1 VEETEIRPV
10 RAADAPALVELM
22 VAAEAVDHSEEHADL
37 DDVREWLANPMIDP
51 RRDWLVAVDD
61 GQVVATAHLSP
72 RAPADGEVSVTV
84 EGVTHPAHRGRGHAS
99 SLVPRMVARARE
111 YVAERGEHRPVVRAH
126 ARTDDTAAV
135 DVLEAAGLVATR
147 WTFLMIADLTA
158 ESAAPPAVPDGFE
171 VSTWERVQADELMAA
186 HNRAF
191 VGHPGWTPWDA
202 PMWEQWVSGA
212 RAHRP
217 QHSLLLRSA
226 SGAIA
231 AYVHTMEFVAVAER
245 TGLREAYVAK
255 VGTVPEF
262 RRRGLASVAL
272 GEAMRRF
279 RDAGFARA
287 ALDVDSHNPTGAL
300 TLYERAGFRQHQRYT
315 MYEAPR
321 EPR

>member
-1 VEETEIRPV
+1 MT
-10 RAADAPALVELM
+10 AADAPALVELM
-22 VAAEAVDHSEEHADL
+22 AAAEAVDHTEEHVDL
-37 DDVREWLANPMIDP
+37 DDVVEWLANPMIDP
-51 RRDWLVAVDD
+51 QRDWLVVVEH
-61 GQVVATAHLSP
+61 GQVVATGHLAP

-99 SLVPRMVARARE
+99 SLVPRMVARTRE
-111 YVAERGEHRPVVRAH
+111 YAAERGAHRPVIRAH
-126 ARTDDTAAV
+126 ARTDDTAAA
-135 DVLEAAGLVATR
+135 DVLEAAGLVPTR
-147 WTFLMIADLTA
+147 WSFLMIADLRASSTPPP
-158 ESAAPPAVPDGFE
+158 AAPRGFE
-171 VSTWERVQADELMAA
+171 LTTWEGVRTEELMAA

-191 VGHPGWTPWDA
+191 EGHPGWTPWDA

-217 QHSLLLRSA
+217 EHSLVLRSA

-245 TGLREAYVAK
+245 TGLREAFVSK
-255 VGTVPEF
+255 VGTLPEF
-262 RRRGLASVAL
+262 RRQGLASVLL

-287 ALDVDSHNPTGAL
+287 ALDVDSQNPTGAL

-315 MYEAPR
+315 MFEAAG
-321 EPR
+321 